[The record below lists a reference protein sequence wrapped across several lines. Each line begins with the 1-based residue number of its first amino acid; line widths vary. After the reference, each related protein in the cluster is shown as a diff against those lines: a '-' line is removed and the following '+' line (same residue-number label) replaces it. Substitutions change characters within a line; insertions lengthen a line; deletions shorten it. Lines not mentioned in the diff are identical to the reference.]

1 MNKSRWPASEA
12 PSESPE
18 FPPPSE
24 GGSPARRDVQLV
36 ESVRRA
42 VAILRCFSVEQPEW
56 GIAEL
61 SRRLRMNKSTG
72 FRLLATLE
80 HDGMVQQI
88 EPGRYVIGFALNEV
102 GSAALGGQ
110 SMHIA
115 ISEVLQGL
123 VKLTGETA
131 HLAVIDDFD
140 VLYIEKHESLRAL
153 KMPSAVGRRV
163 PLNCT
168 SLGKVLLAGM
178 PDEQLRRVI
187 FGTEWPSL
195 TPNSITDPDA
205 LMAEVERVRRQ
216 GYATDQEEIEEG
228 LMCIAGPLV
237 DETGRTCA
245 GVSIAGPSS
254 RVGAGLDAYARDVRD
269 ACQTLSTRLGSHV
282 RRLGPSQLNTSQ
294 LND

>member
-1 MNKSRWPASEA
+1 MNESRTSGDSEFNA
-12 PSESPE
+12 GH
-18 FPPPSE
+18 E
-24 GGSPARRDVQLV
+24 GARPARRDVQLV

-42 VAILRCFSVEQPEW
+42 VSILRCFSVELPEW

-61 SRRLRMNKSTG
+61 SRRLRMNKSTV

-110 SMHIA
+110 SMRIA
-115 ISEVLQGL
+115 INEVLQGL

-131 HLAVIDDFD
+131 HLAVMENVD
-140 VLYIEKHESLRAL
+140 VLYIEKHESPRAL

-178 PDEQLRRVI
+178 PDEQLRRVV
-187 FGTEWPSL
+187 FGTRWQAL
-195 TPNSITDPDA
+195 TPYSITDPDA
-205 LMAEVERVRRQ
+205 LMAEVEQVRRQ
-216 GYATDQEEIEEG
+216 GYATDREEIEEG

-237 DETGRTCA
+237 DDTGRTCA

-254 RVGAGLDAYARDVRD
+254 RVGASLDAYARDVRD
-269 ACQTLSTRLGSHV
+269 ACQTLSTRLGSNA
-282 RRLGPSQLNTSQ
+282 RRLGPSLLDQSSP
-294 LND
+294 DD